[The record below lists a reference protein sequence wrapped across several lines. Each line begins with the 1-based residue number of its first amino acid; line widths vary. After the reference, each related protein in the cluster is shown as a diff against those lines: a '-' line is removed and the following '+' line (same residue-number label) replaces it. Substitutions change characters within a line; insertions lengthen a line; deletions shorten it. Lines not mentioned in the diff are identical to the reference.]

1 MSAPPVAADTLPQ
14 DLLDA
19 CDREPIH
26 VPGAIQPYGY
36 WFCLDESTLAIVQLS
51 ENVGGLCGKAA
62 DELLGRPI
70 ADLLSQS
77 GVDRLRRAVNAG
89 GPLDKPLYLGHV
101 TAREQ
106 LMDAILHRHDGLLIL
121 EIEPTAGDDE
131 SSFAT
136 MYPLVRSFV
145 ASLQQTNSVVELC
158 ELAARET
165 RRITG
170 FGRVLVYRFNEEGH
184 GHVLGESIE
193 PGYESY
199 MDLYFPASDIPRQ
212 ARELYRSNH
221 IRLIAD
227 AHYVPSPLIPALN
240 PITGRPTDLR
250 YSSLRSVSPV
260 HVQYLKN
267 MRTLASMSIS
277 IIVRNELWGL
287 ISCHHESARKAPFDV
302 RTACE
307 HLGQILSL
315 QIEAKEERSEA
326 THSLELRRKMVSLL
340 SSMAESDNFVSGIA
354 ANAEAF
360 LAFAEAS
367 GAAIVSGDRCLRLG
381 DAPDEAAILALVDWL
396 ADRTVDGIFST
407 HQLASEYDDAAK
419 LGHHISGVL
428 AISISQLHRHFLI
441 WFRPEVVQ
449 TVRWA
454 GNPAK
459 AVDAKSSSGP
469 GQGLRPRSSFESWA
483 ETVRGRSLPW
493 RRSELEGAL
502 EFRGAI
508 LAVVLRRAEELAAL
522 AEELARS
529 NRELE
534 AFSYS
539 VSHDLRAPL
548 RHIVGYADLLRE
560 FEGNVLSER
569 GTRFLHNIEE
579 SAHFAG
585 TLVDN
590 LLSFS
595 QMGRSALR
603 RSDFPLRALIDRTIA
618 DLSEETAG
626 RDIEWHIGELPTVHA
641 DPAFLQLALRNLLS
655 NALKYT
661 RKRPA
666 AEIRIEAEDQPN
678 HHVIH
683 VRDNGVGFNMKYANK
698 LFGVFQ
704 RLHRMEDFEGTG
716 IGLANVRRIIERHD
730 GRVWAV
736 GDLDHGATF
745 SFSLPKTNKNTAA
758 ASSSPVP
765 KTLSGPSG

>member
-1 MSAPPVAADTLPQ
+1 MSVRPQTAVDALPQ

-26 VPGAIQPYGY
+26 VPGAIQPHGY
-36 WFCLDESTLAIVQLS
+36 WFCLNEFALTIAQLS
-51 ENVGGLCGKAA
+51 ENVRELAGKAA

-77 GVDRLRRAVNAG
+77 SLERLHRAVTAG
-89 GPLDKPLYLGHV
+89 GLLDRPLYLGHMSV
-101 TAREQ
+101 REQ
-106 LMDAILHRHDGLLIL
+106 LMDAIVHRHDGLLIL
-121 EIEPTAGDDE
+121 EIEPAASDDE
-131 SSFAT
+131 SSFGT

-145 ASLQQTNSVVELC
+145 ASLQQTESVIELC

-170 FGRVLVYRFNEEGH
+170 FGRVLVYRFNDEGH
-184 GHVLGESIE
+184 GHVLGESLE

-199 MDLYFPASDIPRQ
+199 LDLYFPASDIPKQ

-227 AHYVPSPLIPALN
+227 AHYVPSPLVPALN
-240 PITGRPTDLR
+240 PITKKPTDLR
-250 YSSLRSVSPV
+250 YSGLRSVSPV

-277 IIVRNELWGL
+277 IIVRGELWGL
-287 ISCHHESARKAPFDV
+287 ISCHHESARKPPFDI

-340 SSMAESDNFVSGIA
+340 SSMTDSDNFVSGLA

-360 LAFAEAS
+360 LGFAEAS
-367 GAAIVSGDRCLRLG
+367 GAAIISGGRCLRLG
-381 DAPDEAAILALVDWL
+381 DAPNEPAIFALVDWIG
-396 ADRTVDGIFST
+396 DRALEGIFST
-407 HQLASEYDDAAK
+407 HQLASEYDGAAA
-419 LGHHISGVL
+419 LGHHIAGVL
-428 AISISQLHRHFLI
+428 AISISQLHQHFLI

-459 AVDAKSSSGP
+459 AVDPESSSETV
-469 GQGLRPRSSFESWA
+469 QRLRPRSSFESWV

-508 LAVVLRRAEELAAL
+508 LAVVLRRAEELASL
-522 AEELARS
+522 AEELSRS

-603 RSDFPLRALIDRTIA
+603 RSDFPLRSLIDRTIA
-618 DLSEETAG
+618 DLDDETAG
-626 RDIEWHIGELPTVHA
+626 RDIQWHIGELPSVNA
-641 DPAFLQLALRNLLS
+641 DPTFLQLALRNLLS
-655 NALKYT
+655 NAVKYT

-666 AEIRIEAEDQPN
+666 AEIRIEAEDQPDY
-678 HHVIH
+678 HVIH
-683 VRDNGVGFNMKYANK
+683 VRDNGVGFNMNYANK

-730 GRVWAV
+730 GHVWAA
-736 GDLDHGATF
+736 GEPDRGATF
-745 SFSLPKTNKNTAA
+745 SFSLPKTNKNTVAGPNPPA
-758 ASSSPVP
+758 TRTV
-765 KTLSGPSG
+765 SGN